1 MRRLPMCCRSRG
13 RPDFYMDME
22 QRDAIESAHQEIEAI
37 LNGLI
42 ELFSSDSQSEDVAF
56 LLIRVRNLMRA
67 VRPDF
72 LE

>member
-1 MRRLPMCCRSRG
+1 
-13 RPDFYMDME
+13 MDME

-37 LNGLI
+37 LNVLI
-42 ELFSSDSQSEDVAF
+42 ELFSSGSQSEDAAF

>member
-1 MRRLPMCCRSRG
+1 MC
-13 RPDFYMDME
+13 ME

-37 LNGLI
+37 LNVLI
-42 ELFSSDSQSEDVAF
+42 ELFVSETDSQNEAAAF
-56 LLIRVRNLMRA
+56 LLIRVRNLIRA

>member
-1 MRRLPMCCRSRG
+1 
-13 RPDFYMDME
+13 MDMK
-22 QRDAIESAHQEIEAI
+22 QRDAIESAYQEIEAV
-37 LNGLI
+37 LNVLI
-42 ELFSSDSQSEDVAF
+42 ELFVFETDSQNEDAAF